1 MAASTSIP
9 QPATDAATPQLLEEP
24 DVAPIARLPPELLGD
39 IFLLTLP
46 TITPSTVGPHLSNP
60 RSTSPWSLG
69 QVCSQWRVLALSRAT
84 LWASFAV
91 PTKTTARVL
100 YLLTVQLERSRQAP
114 LHVLIKCNTRWRG
127 DRSRYEQAYT
137 TILQTIARECHRWR
151 MIWLELNATWPPKA
165 LFENLGKMPLLTELK
180 LGGGVY
186 HPFIPD
192 VFANAPSL
200 CRVTLS
206 DIGRRSVHQI
216 LLPWRQITTYK
227 ATYLPGHIGHLPKLS
242 AAAATLVECDIDID
256 TNHPDARRHDL
267 TLALPRLRRLVV
279 RREYLFGGLTTPAL
293 RELYVASSP
302 TAHSIIELIVRST
315 CVLTRLTL
323 ARCAA
328 PANEIVDLLTHTPAL
343 TTLEIQFACDTPD
356 SGTPNALLAALAGA
370 GLVPRLAALAW
381 ADFTDSTDR
390 AAFADMVEARW
401 RAARRLRYV
410 AVYTCRLRMK
420 ASGLRLRALMREGLD
435 VVILNARKGRTAI
448 KRWREY

>member
-1 MAASTSIP
+1 MAALTSIETGFPQGTVPCNNPIHSNP
-9 QPATDAATPQLLEEP
+9 QPATDAATPQLPLEFE
-24 DVAPIARLPPELLGD
+24 DPIARLPPELLGD

-69 QVCSQWRVLALSRAT
+69 QVCSQWRVLALSLAT

-151 MIWLELNATWPPKA
+151 VIWLELNTTELPDAA
-165 LFENLGKMPLLTELK
+165 IENLGEMPLLTELK
-180 LGGGVY
+180 LGGEY

-206 DIGRRSVHQI
+206 DIGRRSVPQI
-216 LLPWRQITTYK
+216 RLPWRQITTYK

-242 AAAATLVECDIDID
+242 AAAATLVECDIAIEEDYRLAVLWRNW
-256 TNHPDARRHDL
+256 TL
-267 TLALPRLRRLVV
+267 TLPRLRRLVI
-279 RREYLFGGLTTPAL
+279 RREQLLGGLTTPAL
-293 RELYVASSP
+293 RELYVASSS
-302 TAHSIIELIVRST
+302 TTQSVIGFIVRST

-323 ARCAA
+323 VQCAA
-328 PANEIVDLLTHTPAL
+328 PAHEIVELLTHTPAL
-343 TTLEIQFACDTPD
+343 TTLETQFACDIPD

-390 AAFADMVEARW
+390 AAFADMVEA
-401 RAARRLRYV
+401 
-410 AVYTCRLRMK
+410 
-420 ASGLRLRALMREGLD
+420 
-435 VVILNARKGRTAI
+435 
-448 KRWREY
+448 